1 MLSSEP
7 EILSFRPLPVDEFIV
22 MATDGLWDVF
32 SSQDSVDYVNSRLVT
47 EGIDLEAIREGI
59 RSRVDIGFITS
70 KLYGLFYSYERQM
83 LAQYYTPKY
92 RFSFRYFGEFSFS
105 SDTTRKP
112 RQRYCDDI
120 VMLSLCGR
128 EQFFCPRRL
137 CPSRSARY
145 QK

>member
-32 SSQDSVDYVNSRLVT
+32 SSQDSVDYVSSRLVT

-70 KLYGLFYSYERQM
+70 KLNGLF
-83 LAQYYTPKY
+83 
-92 RFSFRYFGEFSFS
+92 
-105 SDTTRKP
+105 
-112 RQRYCDDI
+112 
-120 VMLSLCGR
+120 
-128 EQFFCPRRL
+128 
-137 CPSRSARY
+137 
-145 QK
+145 